1 MKYVCLAAALA
12 TTWLAL
18 PAEAARFA
26 TPNDR
31 SIVISDR
38 IDHGDEAHTADRRT
52 ALRVDGE
59 GKCRRFD
66 GSFSVRPPSRGW

>member
-1 MKYVCLAAALA
+1 MSGDTQPARDFGERTQNMKYVCVAAALA

-31 SIVISDR
+31 SIVISGR
-38 IDHGDEAHTADRRT
+38 IDPGDEAHFLSSLSRLRRS
-52 ALRVDGE
+52 GE
-59 GKCRRFD
+59 L
-66 GSFSVRPPSRGW
+66 